1 MTTRAAGSTIVSS
14 TSTSPPKHQHHEGA
28 NIALKSILSGSIAGI
43 ASTCLFHP
51 ADVLRTKI
59 QSAGFSPSRSGT
71 GGSNHTGGGGGGGGV
86 AGKPTRPLAT
96 LMNTFRNGGVRALYT
111 GVTPVLGAQAV
122 YKACVFSVNNVTMS
136 KITAYKTRDGGTY
149 TPTLFDIWFCG
160 VCGGCVNGTAFV
172 SPVEFVRN
180 QQIALHSRA
189 STAEGTSSEAMR
201 RKMKTPIDIIR
212 QTLRREGILGLWRGT
227 GVTVL
232 RDSLGCGGF
241 FVMNELGKR
250 CLGPHL
256 GGRES
261 KATFLAAGACAGWGV
276 SRVICFDVVLVAV
289 FLSFCT
295 ISPHITVSSSLVLF
309 AQYWAFALPL
319 DTLKAIVQTGGASSA
334 REILIVSIE
343 RDGLARTCTLL
354 LRGWQLAFGRGAP
367 SAAITLTVY
376 STLYELT
383 SRYL

>member
-1 MTTRAAGSTIVSS
+1 MSTTSAGDGGAVK
-14 TSTSPPKHQHHEGA
+14 TSNSRSNSPPRLTHSRLQKQQHEGA
-28 NIALKSILSGSIAGI
+28 DNIALKSILSGSIAGI

-51 ADVLRTKI
+51 TDVLRTKI
-59 QSAGFSPSRSGT
+59 QSAAFSSSE
-71 GGSNHTGGGGGGGGV
+71 GGGGTARRGGTDI
-86 AGKPTRPLAT
+86 GKPVRPLSV
-96 LMNTFRNGGVRALYT
+96 LVNTFRNGGIRALYT

-122 YKACVFSVNNVTMS
+122 YKACVFTVNNVTMS
-136 KITAYKTRDGGTY
+136 KIKDRKGGDGTYTY
-149 TPTLFDIWFCG
+149 TPTLLDIWFCG

-180 QQIALHSRA
+180 QQIALHSRV

-212 QTLRREGILGLWRGT
+212 QTLREKGILGLWRGT

-241 FVMNELGKR
+241 FLMNELGR
-250 CLGPHL
+250 RYFGPHL

-261 KATFLAAGACAGWGV
+261 KATFLAAGACAGWG
-276 SRVICFDVVLVAV
+276 
-289 FLSFCT
+289 
-295 ISPHITVSSSLVLF
+295 
-309 AQYWAFALPL
+309 YWLFALPL

-334 REILIVSIE
+334 REILLLSIE

-367 SAAITLTVY
+367 SAAITLTTY
-376 STLYELT
+376 STMYELT

>member
-1 MTTRAAGSTIVSS
+1 MSTTSSDGGSTVNSKS
-14 TSTSPPKHQHHEGA
+14 KLKSPPRPTHSRKQQHQRHEGA
-28 NIALKSILSGSIAGI
+28 NNIALKSILSGSIAGI

-59 QSAGFSPSRSGT
+59 QSAAFSPSNSGGTT
-71 GGSNHTGGGGGGGGV
+71 GIKSTGS
-86 AGKPTRPLAT
+86 AGAAAGTSTSKPIRPLSV
-96 LMNTFRNGGVRALYT
+96 LVNTFRNGGIGALYT

-122 YKACVFSVNNVTMS
+122 YKACVFTVNNVTMS
-136 KITAYKTRDGGTY
+136 KIKDYKTRKGGGGSYTY
-149 TPTLFDIWFCG
+149 TPTLWDIWFCG

-180 QQIALHSRA
+180 QQIAMHSRV

-201 RKMKTPIDIIR
+201 RKMKTPVDIVR
-212 QTLRREGILGLWRGT
+212 QTLREQGILGLWRGT

-241 FVMNELGKR
+241 FLMNELGR
-250 CLGPHL
+250 RYLGPHL

-261 KATFLAAGACAGWGV
+261 KATFLAAGACAGWG
-276 SRVICFDVVLVAV
+276 
-289 FLSFCT
+289 
-295 ISPHITVSSSLVLF
+295 
-309 AQYWAFALPL
+309 YWLFALPL

-334 REILIVSIE
+334 REILLLSIE

-367 SAAITLTVY
+367 SAAITLTTY
-376 STLYELT
+376 STMYELT
-383 SRYL
+383 SRYI

>member
-1 MTTRAAGSTIVSS
+1 
-14 TSTSPPKHQHHEGA
+14 
-28 NIALKSILSGSIAGI
+28 
-43 ASTCLFHP
+43 
-51 ADVLRTKI
+51 
-59 QSAGFSPSRSGT
+59 
-71 GGSNHTGGGGGGGGV
+71 
-86 AGKPTRPLAT
+86 
-96 LMNTFRNGGVRALYT
+96 MNTFRNGGVRALYT

-276 SRVICFDVVLVAV
+276 SRVYLFRRCVGGCIPFILYNLPSHYCVLVSRFVCAV
-289 FLSFCT
+289 LGICASTGHAQGHCT
-295 ISPHITVSSSLVLF
+295 
-309 AQYWAFALPL
+309 
-319 DTLKAIVQTGGASSA
+319 D
-334 REILIVSIE
+334 
-343 RDGLARTCTLL
+343 
-354 LRGWQLAFGRGAP
+354 GRGFF
-367 SAAITLTVY
+367 
-376 STLYELT
+376 
-383 SRYL
+383 R

>member
-1 MTTRAAGSTIVSS
+1 LIIMTTRAAGCSTIVSS
-14 TSTSPPKHQHHEGA
+14 ASTSPPKHQHHEGA

-51 ADVLRTKI
+51 TDVLRTKI
-59 QSAGFSPSRSGT
+59 QSAGFSPSSSGT
-71 GGSNHTGGGGGGGGV
+71 GGSNRAGAAAGGV
-86 AGKPTRPLAT
+86 AGKPTRPLAA
-96 LMNTFRNGGVRALYT
+96 LMNTFRNGGIRALYT

-136 KITAYKTRDGGTY
+136 KIRDYKTREGGTY

-160 VCGGCVNGTAFV
+160 VCGGCVNGLAFV

-180 QQIALHSRA
+180 QQIALHSRV

-241 FVMNELGKR
+241 FVMNELGRR
-250 CLGPHL
+250 CLGPYL

-276 SRVICFDVVLVAV
+276 SRVICFDV
-289 FLSFCT
+289 
-295 ISPHITVSSSLVLF
+295 
-309 AQYWAFALPL
+309 Y
-319 DTLKAIVQTGGASSA
+319 
-334 REILIVSIE
+334 
-343 RDGLARTCTLL
+343 LL
-354 LRGWQLAFGRGAP
+354 LFCWWLYSFD
-367 SAAITLTVY
+367 SAQSHIIPVSRFVCAVLGICA
-376 STLYELT
+376 STGYAQGHCT
-383 SRYL
+383 DW

>member
-71 GGSNHTGGGGGGGGV
+71 GGSNHTGGGGGGV

-261 KATFLAAGACAGWGV
+261 KATFLAAGACAGWG
-276 SRVICFDVVLVAV
+276 
-289 FLSFCT
+289 
-295 ISPHITVSSSLVLF
+295 
-309 AQYWAFALPL
+309 YWAFALPL

>member
-1 MTTRAAGSTIVSS
+1 MST
-14 TSTSPPKHQHHEGA
+14 TSTADGGAVKSRSSNSPPRPTHSHKQQQQQERQEGA
-28 NIALKSILSGSIAGI
+28 NNIALKSILSGSIAGI

-51 ADVLRTKI
+51 TDVLRTKI
-59 QSAGFSPSRSGT
+59 QSAAFSPSNSGGTSGIRSNGSAGAAGT
-71 GGSNHTGGGGGGGGV
+71 STN
-86 AGKPTRPLAT
+86 KPIRPLSV
-96 LMNTFRNGGVRALYT
+96 LVNTFRNGGIRALYT

-122 YKACVFSVNNVTMS
+122 YKACVFTVNNVTMS
-136 KITAYKTRDGGTY
+136 KIKDYKTRKGGGTY
-149 TPTLFDIWFCG
+149 TPTLLDIWFCG

-180 QQIALHSRA
+180 QQIAMHSRV

-201 RKMKTPIDIIR
+201 RKMKTPVDIIR
-212 QTLRREGILGLWRGT
+212 QTLRENGILGLWRGT

-241 FVMNELGKR
+241 FLMNELGR
-250 CLGPHL
+250 RFLGPHL

-261 KATFLAAGACAGWGV
+261 KATFLAAGACAGWG
-276 SRVICFDVVLVAV
+276 
-289 FLSFCT
+289 
-295 ISPHITVSSSLVLF
+295 
-309 AQYWAFALPL
+309 YWLFALPL

-334 REILIVSIE
+334 REILLLSIE

-367 SAAITLTVY
+367 SAAITLTTY
-376 STLYELT
+376 STMYELT